1 MTGVREKSHHMVGR
15 VSGDHELPFGAALRR
30 VRRAAGM
37 TQEQLGLE
45 AGVQR
50 NFISLIETGQN
61 QPTIV
66 TVARLARALG
76 MKASELVAEA
86 EHEPQD

>member
-1 MTGVREKSHHMVGR
+1 MVGR
-15 VSGDHELPFGAALRR
+15 SSGSDELPFGAALRR
-30 VRRAAGM
+30 VRVAAGF

-45 AGVQR
+45 SGVQR

-61 QPTIV
+61 QPTIGTIV
-66 TVARLARALG
+66 KLARALG

-86 EHEPQD
+86 ERPSRR